1 MARSS
6 AFHEF
11 NEAYPYLILLNCHYI
26 LLTKGKDYVKNL
38 HAATDYMLKEPR
50 KRTHKKESLEIKI
63 KKLSFLA
70 SCVFRSL
77 CVLCSRNIFYDSSR
91 RFLHSFRLF
100 PKLKLVYFAI
110 IYISN
115 FH

>member
-1 MARSS
+1 MLKKNTMARSS

-50 KRTHKKESLEIKI
+50 KELIKKSLKI
-63 KKLSFLA
+63 KKQSFLA
-70 SCVFRSL
+70 SFVFRFL

-91 RFLHSFRLF
+91 RFYILSGAF
-100 PKLKLVYFAI
+100 P
-110 IYISN
+110 N
-115 FH
+115 